1 MEFYYFHLMPWPY
14 LPADFVDKHESAWVT
29 YSNGHFDSE
38 VGHSLY
44 SRYLDELELADRL
57 GFDGVCVN
65 EHHQTA
71 YGLMPSPNLI
81 AAMLTQ
87 RVRRAR
93 IAILGNAISL
103 RDHPLRVAEE
113 VAMLDVISGGRVI
126 SGFVRGIG
134 CEYHSFGMDASRS
147 RERFIEAMDLIIKA
161 WTDSGPF
168 EWHGKHYRLRYVN
181 PWPRPLQRPHPPIWL
196 PSTGSYETIEL
207 AASRGY
213 PFIRVYERADI
224 VKKLF
229 DEVRAKGEELG
240 NPVPPERLG
249 WMVPI
254 YVAETDAKAAE
265 EAGKHVLYLFKELNH
280 RTFELFLPPGYM
292 NAASLSR
299 ALDRVDR
306 RKMMGSS
313 ASLDDMMEQGI
324 VIFGSAET
332 VRQRLAEYQRS
343 MQFGKLVTLLQFGS
357 LPAELTRKNM
367 EAFAGEVMPY
377 LRSLGAA
384 GNGDAGTR
392 LRRDAAQVGA
402 S

>member
-1 MEFYYFHLMPWPY
+1 
-14 LPADFVDKHESAWVT
+14 
-29 YSNGHFDSE
+29 
-38 VGHSLY
+38 
-44 SRYLDELELADRL
+44 
-57 GFDGVCVN
+57 
-65 EHHQTA
+65 
-71 YGLMPSPNLI
+71 
-81 AAMLTQ
+81 
-87 RVRRAR
+87 
-93 IAILGNAISL
+93 
-103 RDHPLRVAEE
+103 
-113 VAMLDVISGGRVI
+113 
-126 SGFVRGIG
+126 
-134 CEYHSFGMDASRS
+134 
-147 RERFIEAMDLIIKA
+147 
-161 WTDSGPF
+161 
-168 EWHGKHYRLRYVN
+168 
-181 PWPRPLQRPHPPIWL
+181 
-196 PSTGSYETIEL
+196 
-207 AASRGY
+207 
-213 PFIRVYERADI
+213 
-224 VKKLF
+224 
-229 DEVRAKGEELG
+229 
-240 NPVPPERLG
+240 
-249 WMVPI
+249 
-254 YVAETDAKAAE
+254 
-265 EAGKHVLYLFKELNH
+265 
-280 RTFELFLPPGYM
+280 M